1 MCIRDRVS
9 TQSTWDTQAK
19 QYHHYYYSHNSQ
31 TNVALLTRMANN
43 NKNKYSV
50 ILPTFNEK
58 ENLPII
64 IYLLFEM
71 AEKENLDFEVVIVE
85 DNSPDGTLKV
95 NFHQVQGFHTNS
107 PAQVAQELEKI
118 YKGKIKIL
126 PRAGK
131 LGLGTAYRDGLKLCD
146 GNFIILMDADLSHH
160 PKYLPEFIKRQRE
173 TDADIV
179 TGSRYR
185 PSGGVYGWGLTRK
198 LVSKGANFLASTFLA
213 SKCSDLTGSFRL
225 YKREVIEKIIGSIV
239 STGYA
244 FQMEIIIRANNHGY
258 QVQEVPIVFVDRIFG
273 DSKMGAGEI
282 VRYLSGL
289 WKLVWRFQMHQDQNI
304 QYFRG
309 MYAVPQQQSNTV
321 CINAKSSLQQKRH
334 SELRFLF

>member
-1 MCIRDRVS
+1 MCIRDR
-9 TQSTWDTQAK
+9 
-19 QYHHYYYSHNSQ
+19 Y
-31 TNVALLTRMANN
+31 M
-43 NKNKYSV
+43 
-50 ILPTFNEK
+50 
-58 ENLPII
+58 
-64 IYLLFEM
+64 
-71 AEKENLDFEVVIVE
+71 
-85 DNSPDGTLKV
+85 G
-95 NFHQVQGFHTNS
+95 
-107 PAQVAQELEKI
+107 ELEKI